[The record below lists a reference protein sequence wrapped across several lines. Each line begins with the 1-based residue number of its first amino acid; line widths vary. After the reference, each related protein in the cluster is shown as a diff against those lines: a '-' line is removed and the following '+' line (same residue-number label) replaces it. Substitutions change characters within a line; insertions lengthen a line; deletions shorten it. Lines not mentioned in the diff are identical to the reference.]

1 MHGAQ
6 HRSLP
11 RTFPLPVEHE
21 RGTEGKGLPCYSSLM
36 PQEYSFD
43 VVSQF
48 DRQELVNAVDQAKR
62 EIGQRFD
69 FKGVTAEIELAADG
83 LTLHAESDFKLD
95 AMFDVLLQRA
105 TKRDLSP
112 KIFDRGPVQSAARG
126 TVRQQ
131 ITLRSGIPDE
141 LARELSK
148 RIKTVSPKVQAR
160 IQGDQLRVSSREK
173 DALQAVIRELRA
185 LDLPTPL
192 QFVNMR

>member
-1 MHGAQ
+1 MA
-6 HRSLP
+6 
-11 RTFPLPVEHE
+11 
-21 RGTEGKGLPCYSSLM
+21 
-36 PQEYSFD
+36 QEYSFD

-48 DRQELVNAVDQAKR
+48 NRQELVNAVDQAKR
-62 EIGQRFD
+62 EIGQRYD
-69 FKGVTAEIELAADG
+69 FKGVTAEIELAEDS

-105 TKRDLSP
+105 TKRELSP

-131 ITLRSGIPDE
+131 IKLRSGIPDD
-141 LARELSK
+141 LARDLSK
-148 RIKTVSPKVQAR
+148 RIKAVNPKVQAR
-160 IQGDQLRVSSREK
+160 IQGDQLRVTSREK

-185 LDLPTPL
+185 LDLPAPL